1 MTKHTVENLAAVIA
15 RRTGEMNAAER
26 AGDMREYDRLLK
38 DRGAK
43 VLEALELGASADYLR
58 EITGN

>member
-1 MTKHTVENLAAVIA
+1 MQNLISAIS
-15 RRTGEMNAAER
+15 RRTQEMDAAER

-43 VLEALELGASADYLR
+43 ILEALERGATEDYLR
-58 EITGN
+58 EITK